1 MKKLFL
7 LLAFLLAGF
16 NEAFI
21 NPSFSKS
28 ISGDTIKPLTKVDK
42 EFLIVA
48 HIVKDQ
54 EGNAGIT
61 PFEISSVLA
70 QVNTLFTPIGMSF
83 TLCQTDYID
92 NFQYDSLNGI
102 GPSVQNLKVD
112 YMKEVAAQYNIE
124 RRINMYFMSEFIN
137 AYKPYCGF
145 AGDYI
150 VIKKGCNTQ
159 IVVAHE
165 FGHYFGLL
173 HTFAG
178 NGTELADG
186 SNCNDAGDKVCDTPA
201 DPFNESSPDSYYD
214 KSSCQFIYR
223 GRDANNQFYSP
234 DLGNIMSYYTSCVCP
249 KFSHGQLEKMAR
261 YYNKLIINTPEEY
274 LPW

>member
-21 NPSFSKS
+21 SPSFSKS
-28 ISGDTIKPLTKVDK
+28 IAGDTIKPLTKVNK
-42 EFLIVA
+42 EFLVVA
-48 HIVKDQ
+48 HIVRKQD
-54 EGNAGIT
+54 GTAGIT
-61 PFEISSVLA
+61 PGAISSVLD
-70 QVNTLFTPIGMSF
+70 QVNTLFAPIGMSF

-102 GPSVQNLKVD
+102 GSSVQTLIVD
-112 YMKEVAAQYNIE
+112 YMDEVSAQYNIE

-137 AYKPYCGF
+137 AYAPYCGF

-159 IVVAHE
+159 TVVAHE
-165 FGHYFGLL
+165 FGHYFSLL
-173 HTFAG
+173 HTFEGHG
-178 NGTELADG
+178 NELADG
-186 SNCNDAGDKVCDTPA
+186 SNCDKAGDFVCDTPA
-201 DPFNESSPDSYYD
+201 DPFSESAPDAYYD
-214 KSSCQFIYR
+214 KSSCQFIFR
-223 GRDANNQFYSP
+223 GRDGHNQFYDP

-249 KFSHGQLEKMAR
+249 KFTHGQLERMAQF
-261 YYNKLIINTPEEY
+261 Y
-274 LPW
+274 LNSIKPGQGASYAW